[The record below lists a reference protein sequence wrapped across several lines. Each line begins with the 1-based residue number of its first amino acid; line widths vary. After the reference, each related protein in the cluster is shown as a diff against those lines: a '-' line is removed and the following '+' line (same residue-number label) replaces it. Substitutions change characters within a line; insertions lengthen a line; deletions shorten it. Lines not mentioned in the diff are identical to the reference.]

1 MITPCFPSAPR
12 LCACSLFALA
22 VAIATPAAA
31 QATDDAPSTAPCP
44 DGSVPSADGACVAS
58 PEANGLAVQD
68 AATSPDSDDSAG
80 GDIVVTGPRIPRRN
94 IDTGQ
99 PTLVLHSSPIEQHRY
114 TRSEE
119 RPVGKGGASSC

>member
-68 AATSPDSDDSAG
+68 AATSQDSDDSAA
-80 GDIVVTGPRIPRRN
+80 GDIASTGPRLPRRHN
-94 IDTGQ
+94 
-99 PTLVLHSSPIEQHRY
+99 PTATPPPGPQS
-114 TRSEE
+114 
-119 RPVGKGGASSC
+119 RPS

>member
-68 AATSPDSDDSAG
+68 AATSPDRDDSAG
-80 GDIVVTGPRIPRRN
+80 GHIVVTGPPLTRRN
-94 IDTGQ
+94 TDPGQ
-99 PTLVLHSSPIEQHRY
+99 PAPALHSDTIE
-114 TRSEE
+114 
-119 RPVGKGGASSC
+119 PN